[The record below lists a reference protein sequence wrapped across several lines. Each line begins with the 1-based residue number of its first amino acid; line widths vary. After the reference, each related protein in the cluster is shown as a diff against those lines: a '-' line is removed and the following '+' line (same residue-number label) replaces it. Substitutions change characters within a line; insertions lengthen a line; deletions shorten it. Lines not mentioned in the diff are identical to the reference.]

1 MGERKVLNFY
11 ISPDFDHSI
20 IPRSKRDRTKAIEVR
35 MMLPFSL
42 RCNTC
47 GEYMYAGKKFN
58 SKSEIVQGETY
69 LGIRIF
75 RFIIKCSVCAA

>member
-20 IPRSKRDRTKAIEVR
+20 LPRVKRNWDKLCETR
-35 MMLPFSL
+35 MMLPFSM

-47 GEYMYAGKKFN
+47 GEYMYAGKKVRKF
-58 SKSEIVQGETY
+58 ERDG
-69 LGIRIF
+69 LR
-75 RFIIKCSVCAA
+75 